1 MNRFA
6 FFIVVFLL
14 SSICAEETTPQWL
27 LEDETV
33 EEESVE
39 ENSVAEE
46 KGKRSSRS
54 RSNMGGFGYHHWG
67 LGGNISLCFPERP
80 IDLGFGFAL
89 GGHIEFRF
97 DRIGAIQYVPTV
109 AYWFSNDETSST
121 ANFWTTENFDH
132 DAQLALNLFDLKYIP
147 PLPIRLPISP
157 YLGLGLTICIHF
169 YEWSWTTY
177 TPVGVVSSSG
187 RGKGDDS
194 SAGFNI
200 FIGTDFPINDK
211 WVPMVE
217 FRYTANR
224 DVRVLRITGG
234 ISYCF

>member
-1 MNRFA
+1 MKRSTFL
-6 FFIVVFLL
+6 IIVFLL
-14 SSICAEETTPQWL
+14 GSIYAEETTPQWL

-39 ENSVAEE
+39 EEPFAEE
-46 KGKRSSRS
+46 EGQRSSRS
-54 RSNMGGFGYHHWG
+54 RSNSGGFGFDHWG
-67 LGGNISLCFPERP
+67 LGMNISLCLPERP

-97 DRIGAIQYVPTV
+97 EKIGAIQYVPTV
-109 AYWFSNDETSST
+109 AHWFANDVTSTTSNGV
-121 ANFWTTENFDH
+121 TTEDWDH

-169 YEWSWTTY
+169 YQWSRTTY
-177 TPVGVVSSSG
+177 LPTGAVFTSY

-200 FIGTDFPINDK
+200 FIGTDFPINAK

-224 DVRVLRITGG
+224 DVRVVKITGG

>member
-1 MNRFA
+1 MKRTA
-6 FFIVVFLL
+6 LFIVVFLL
-14 SSICAEETTPQWL
+14 SSMYAEETTPQWL

-33 EEESVE
+33 EEETVQE
-39 ENSVAEE
+39 DTYAEE
-46 KGKRSSRS
+46 EGSSYSTSRSSS
-54 RSNMGGFGYHHWG
+54 GGSGFDHWG
-67 LGGNISLCFPERP
+67 LGMNISLCFPERP
-80 IDLGFGFAL
+80 LDLGFGFAL

-97 DRIGAIQYVPTV
+97 DKIGAIQYMPTV
-109 AYWFSNDETSST
+109 AYWFTNDKSST
-121 ANFWTTENFDH
+121 TANLWTTEGFDH

-157 YLGLGLTICIHF
+157 YLGLGLTICINF
-169 YEWSWTTY
+169 YQWSWTTY
-177 TPVGVVSSSG
+177 APNGTVSSSS

-224 DVRVLRITGG
+224 DVRVVRITGG